1 MYQIAILIL
10 LFSQVQQS
18 TILFIFLFFTTLKII
33 SSVSKN
39 ECSQTTKLKLDKF
52 SKLTVCETSDP
63 RKSSYGDMGHIP
75 IHPEVLE
82 WCCLG
87 KYLVQVPAVITF
99 HFPNSVTHT
108 QKKTTY
114 YLWNY
119 VKYMTSIRMINHLKT
134 KNLSFYLFNLFNKS
148 SIYTTYHIQDSAK
161 CFKHIK
167 IQASQQPGYRR
178 LLLFSAFYK

>member
-10 LFSQVQQS
+10 LLPQVQQS
-18 TILFIFLFFTTLKII
+18 NILFVFPFFTLKII
-33 SSVSKN
+33 SSVSKT
-39 ECSQTTKLKLDKF
+39 ECSQTTKLKLDKL

-99 HFPNSVTHT
+99 HFPNSATHT

-119 VKYMTSIRMINHLKT
+119 VKYMTSIGMLNHLKT
-134 KNLSFYLFNLFNKS
+134 NLSLYLFNLFNTS
-148 SIYTTYHIQDSAK
+148 HY
-161 CFKHIK
+161 KHHL
-167 IQASQQPGYRR
+167 PYMR
-178 LLLFSAFYK
+178 LCKML